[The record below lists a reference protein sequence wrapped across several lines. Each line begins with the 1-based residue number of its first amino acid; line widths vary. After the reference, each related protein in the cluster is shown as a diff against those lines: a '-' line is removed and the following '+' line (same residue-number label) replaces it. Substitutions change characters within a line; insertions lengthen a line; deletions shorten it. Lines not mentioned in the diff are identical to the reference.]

1 MILVMNPLKMRRL
14 VLRKI
19 IMRKGIFWGY
29 FPDNPQD
36 KFYQS
41 GKFKHLLNYLTQN
54 PSQAQLKEKNN
65 QLLMRKDN
73 MESVEEV
80 NEVLELIIKN

>member
-41 GKFKHLLNYLTQN
+41 EKFKHLRNYLTQN
-54 PSQAQLKEKNN
+54 PS
-65 QLLMRKDN
+65 
-73 MESVEEV
+73 
-80 NEVLELIIKN
+80 

>member
-41 GKFKHLLNYLTQN
+41 EKFKHLLNYLTQN
-54 PSQAQLKEKNN
+54 PN
-65 QLLMRKDN
+65 
-73 MESVEEV
+73 
-80 NEVLELIIKN
+80 

>member
-1 MILVMNPLKMRRL
+1 MKKSLFL
-14 VLRKI
+14 
-19 IMRKGIFWGY
+19 GY

-41 GKFKHLLNYLTQN
+41 EKFKHLLNYLTQN

-65 QLLMRKDN
+65 QRLMRKDS
-73 MESVEEV
+73 MENVEEV
-80 NEVLELIIKN
+80 NRLLDKILR

>member
-1 MILVMNPLKMRRL
+1 MK
-14 VLRKI
+14 
-19 IMRKGIFWGY
+19 KGVFLGY

-41 GKFKHLLNYLTQN
+41 EKFKHLLNYLSQN

-65 QLLMRKDN
+65 QLLMRKDS
-73 MESVEEV
+73 MENIEEV
-80 NEVLELIIKN
+80 NEVLKLIIKN

>member
-1 MILVMNPLKMRRL
+1 MRRL
-14 VLRKI
+14 VLRKT
-19 IMRKGIFWGY
+19 IMKKSLFLGY

-41 GKFKHLLNYLTQN
+41 EKFKHLLNYLTQN

-80 NEVLELIIKN
+80 NRLLDKILR

>member
-14 VLRKI
+14 VLRKT
-19 IMRKGIFWGY
+19 IMRKGVFLGY

-41 GKFKHLLNYLTQN
+41 EKFKHLLNYLTQN

-65 QLLMRKDN
+65 QRK
-73 MESVEEV
+73 
-80 NEVLELIIKN
+80 